1 MLFVT
6 LLQRYIAVFA
16 LNKALACLW
25 LVLFVAFD
33 CELITRPLS
42 HDPEQPVPP
51 SLPPPSPCWNSVQP
65 LSHCWNPIVSWGC
78 FSSGI
83 TRELPIPI
91 HSCRSL
97 TLISINLTL
106 YLSDTALSSALLR
119 EKLTKRSPSISTF
132 LCGSRGAA
140 FSGLFGPT

>member
-1 MLFVT
+1 MCCKNVICYIVTKVYCCFCSKQSLSLPVACFVC
-6 LLQRYIAVFA
+6 R
-16 LNKALACLW
+16 LW
-25 LVLFVAFD
+25 LRAYNTTLVAWPWAA
-33 CELITRPLS
+33 CS
-42 HDPEQPVPP
+42 
-51 SLPPPSPCWNSVQP
+51 SLPSATSPCWNSVQP

-132 LCGSRGAA
+132 LCGSRGCS
-140 FSGLFGPT
+140 F